1 MSNVKAVGTQERI
14 RYIHRV
20 TGINSSVIKQVLDA
34 SYLLDMNSIAEGK
47 RVRVGTY
54 YTIYPFFKRE
64 HDVHNPVTNDTVTI
78 KDHYLLKISPHKK
91 MQEAL
96 DIATSNLNK

>member
-1 MSNVKAVGTQERI
+1 MSNAKAVGTQERI

-20 TGINSSVIKQVLDA
+20 TGINSSVIKQV
-34 SYLLDMNSIAEGK
+34 LLDMNSIAEGK